1 MYVSVHTQLNTS
13 TPYPKHNLTCSL
25 HEIAQASLIST
36 LLPPRFPLLMVLCVY
51 LPQEQV
57 PLGKL
62 GFGVRLVASV
72 TSYQCFPG
80 QVTASLAF
88 ILSPANWVY

>member
-13 TPYPKHNLTCSL
+13 PLPTHNLTCSL

-36 LLPPRFPLLMVLCVY
+36 LLPPTFPLLMILCVY
-51 LPQEQV
+51 LPQEE
-57 PLGKL
+57 GKL
-62 GFGVRLVASV
+62 GFGIRFVDFV

-80 QVTASLAF
+80 QVTASLAS
-88 ILSPANWVY
+88 ILSSVNWA

>member
-1 MYVSVHTQLNTS
+1 MYVSVHTQLNPPPHTHI
-13 TPYPKHNLTCSL
+13 HNLTCSL

-36 LLPPRFPLLMVLCVY
+36 LLSPWFPLLMVLCVY

-57 PLGKL
+57 PSGKL
-62 GFGVRLVASV
+62 GFGIRLVAFV

-80 QVTASLAF
+80 QVTASLAS
-88 ILSPANWVY
+88 ILSSVNWV